1 MQFDKKRKRKKVEK
15 KKHFSFRI
23 GKAKNGSL
31 GTQFPKTKEK
41 VFSMENFQKY
51 IEKPCSSGWVDS
63 GVGKMYLVDEECD
76 QIWIFVEFGIW
87 LP

>member
-1 MQFDKKRKRKKVEK
+1 MAPNKISLNAMGAITSAGLKKVEK

-51 IEKPCSSGWVDS
+51 IEKPCSSGWTQV
-63 GVGKMYLVDEECD
+63 
-76 QIWIFVEFGIW
+76 
-87 LP
+87 